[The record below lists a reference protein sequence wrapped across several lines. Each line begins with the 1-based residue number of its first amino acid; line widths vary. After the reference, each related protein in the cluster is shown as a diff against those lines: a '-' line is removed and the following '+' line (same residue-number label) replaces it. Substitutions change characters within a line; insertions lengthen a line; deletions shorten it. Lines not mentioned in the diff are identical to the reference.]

1 MRKKV
6 YLSLIILP
14 LLVCLVMGGGA
25 AYMLSYSIESSTHS
39 YAYRWKKLQEEY
51 PSMRQWLDSIR
62 QSHALRDTTI
72 KLRNGLQAHA
82 FYLKGDSAC
91 GRTAICIHG
100 YKDNALGM
108 LYLAHIYNKVMRM
121 NVLLPDLHGHGRSE
135 GKAIQMG
142 WNDRK
147 DIEQWIPIAERMF
160 RDSHHPSRIV
170 LHGVSM
176 GAATTMN
183 VSGDKGVPSYVKA
196 YIEDC
201 GYTSVRDEFADQL
214 KAQFGIPEFPLLP
227 ITSQLCQMKYGW
239 NFYEASSLRQ
249 IAHCHRPMLFIH
261 GDNDTYVP
269 SWMVHPLYKAKPQPK
284 ELWITKGTEHAKSY
298 KDYPEQYT
306 AKVKA
311 FVSKYFN

>member
-72 KLRNGLQAHA
+72 KLRNGLRAHA

-108 LYLAHIYNKVMRM
+108 LYLAHIY
-121 NVLLPDLHGHGRSE
+121 LS
-135 GKAIQMG
+135 
-142 WNDRK
+142 
-147 DIEQWIPIAERMF
+147 
-160 RDSHHPSRIV
+160 
-170 LHGVSM
+170 
-176 GAATTMN
+176 
-183 VSGDKGVPSYVKA
+183 SG
-196 YIEDC
+196 
-201 GYTSVRDEFADQL
+201 
-214 KAQFGIPEFPLLP
+214 
-227 ITSQLCQMKYGW
+227 
-239 NFYEASSLRQ
+239 
-249 IAHCHRPMLFIH
+249 
-261 GDNDTYVP
+261 
-269 SWMVHPLYKAKPQPK
+269 
-284 ELWITKGTEHAKSY
+284 
-298 KDYPEQYT
+298 
-306 AKVKA
+306 
-311 FVSKYFN
+311 